1 MKREHLYWALYD
13 LANSALFI
21 VFIFYF
27 PQWLVMDRGN
37 PSWWFNATL
46 IVSSV
51 LFIATAPFI
60 TAHIDA
66 FGKKMRGLR
75 VWTLITVLVFSLI
88 ASITLFAP
96 HLDALAAALFALGM
110 YTYLVG
116 VLFYTPILNDIS
128 DESNRGRVSGFGQAF
143 NFAGQVG
150 ALVLTLPFVS
160 GAVSLFGGNERAET
174 LFPSIVLMVIFAL
187 PLLLLYKDRASQP
200 ERRVLK
206 VESAVSILKNLLLN
220 KPLALF
226 LLAYFFFSDALLTFS
241 GNFSLYLEKLYATP
255 DTTKALLTIGVL
267 GLSVVGSVISGF
279 VADRIGYKKVMST
292 LLVLWFILFT
302 AAALAPTFALAT
314 TFFLMGGLLFGPVWT
329 VSRAIVGQLAPLE
342 ATASSY
348 GYYVIAERFATFVGP
363 LTWTGV
369 LLVAGDNG
377 PGYRW
382 ALFSMGLLILIGIFV
397 LRKVSYFNDA
407 HRYEKHLS
415 PHLT

>member
-1 MKREHLYWALYD
+1 MKRDHLCWALYD

-27 PQWLVMDRGN
+27 PQWLVIDRGN

-46 IVSSV
+46 VVSSV
-51 LFIATAPFI
+51 LFIASAPFI
-60 TAHIDA
+60 TARIDA
-66 FGKKMRGLR
+66 FGKKIQGLR
-75 VWTLITVLVFSLI
+75 IWTALTVVIFSLI

-96 HLDALAAALFALGM
+96 NLDILAAALFALGM
-110 YTYLVG
+110 YSYLVG

-128 DESNRGRVSGFGQAF
+128 DISNRGRVSGIGQAL
-143 NFAGQVG
+143 NFTGQVG

-160 GAVSLFGGNERAET
+160 GTISLFGGSVRAET
-174 LFPSIVLMVIFAL
+174 LFPSIILMAIFVL
-187 PLLLLYKDRASQP
+187 PLLLLYKDRVPQLEKS
-200 ERRVLK
+200 VLK
-206 VESAVSILKNLLLN
+206 VESTVSILRNLLLN

-255 DTTKALLTIGVL
+255 DTTKALLTIGIL
-267 GLSVVGSVISGF
+267 GLSVVGSIVSGF
-279 VADRIGYKKVMST
+279 VADRFGYKKVMT
-292 LLVLWFILFT
+292 VLLVLWFILFT
-302 AAALAPTFALAT
+302 AAALAPTFALAA

-329 VSRAIVGQLAPLE
+329 VSRAIVGQLAPAE

-348 GYYVIAERFATFVGP
+348 GYYVIAERFATFIGP

-369 LLVAGDNG
+369 LLIAGDTG

-397 LRKVSYFNDA
+397 MRKVSYS
-407 HRYEKHLS
+407 K
-415 PHLT
+415 